1 MSLITFD
8 NTGDKKFE
16 AGVDHCVLYPLT
28 NGAYNLGVAWNGIT
42 GITESPEGGD
52 AQDFYADNI
61 KYGSLR
67 GAENFGG
74 TIECYTYP
82 DEWKG
87 CDGRADLAD
96 GVTFSQQSRKIF
108 GLSYR
113 TLIGSDTME
122 LGAGYILHIIYGC
135 TASPS
140 SKSRSTVN
148 ESPEAGT
155 MSYEFKTTPVN
166 VSKIANAKATSH
178 IEIDSTK
185 VSAKVLAA
193 IEAALYGK
201 DGEVSYNP
209 ASPSGSENPASEGWY
224 ERSGSA
230 GSYVYTLTTD
240 NSVQSSK
247 TYYIKN
253 EVGGANAYLPTPDQ
267 LYDLIASAQS

>member
-166 VSKIANAKATSH
+166 VTKIANAKATSH

-185 VSAKVLAA
+185 VSSKVLAA

-201 DGEVSYNP
+201 DGVVSYNQ
-209 ASPSGSENPASEGWY
+209 ASPAGSENPATEGWY
-224 ERSGSA
+224 ERSGSE

-267 LYDLIASAQS
+267 LYDLIASAQA

>member
-8 NTGDKKFE
+8 NSGDKKFE

-28 NGAYNLGVAWNGIT
+28 NGAYNHGVAWNGIT

-166 VSKIANAKATSH
+166 VSKIVNAKATSH

-185 VSAKVLAA
+185 VTPKVLAA

-201 DGEVSYNP
+201 DGVVSYSS

-224 ERSGSA
+224 ERSGSE

-240 NSVQSSK
+240 DSVQSSK

>member
-28 NGAYNLGVAWNGIT
+28 NGAYNHGVAWNGIT

-166 VSKIANAKATSH
+166 VSKINNAKATSH

-185 VSAKVLAA
+185 VSPKVLAA

-201 DGEVSYNP
+201 DGVVSYSS
-209 ASPSGSENPASEGWY
+209 ASPSGSENPSSEGWY
-224 ERSGSA
+224 ERSGSE

-240 NSVQSSK
+240 DSVQSSK

>member
-28 NGAYNLGVAWNGIT
+28 NGAYNHGVAWNGIT

-185 VSAKVLAA
+185 VSTKVLAA

-201 DGEVSYNP
+201 DGAVSYNP
-209 ASPSGSENPASEGWY
+209 ASPSGSENPATEGWY
-224 ERSGSA
+224 ERSGSE

>member
-28 NGAYNLGVAWNGIT
+28 NGAYNHGVAWNGIT

-166 VSKIANAKATSH
+166 VSKIDNAKATSH

-185 VSAKVLAA
+185 VSPKVLAA

-201 DGEVSYNP
+201 DGVVSYSS
-209 ASPSGSENPASEGWY
+209 ASPSGSENPSSEGWY
-224 ERSGSA
+224 ERSGSE

-240 NSVQSSK
+240 DSVQSSK

>member
-28 NGAYNLGVAWNGIT
+28 NGAYNHGVAWNGIT

-185 VSAKVLAA
+185 VTPKVLAA

-201 DGEVSYNP
+201 DGVVSYSS

-224 ERSGSA
+224 ERSGSEGA
-230 GSYVYTLTTD
+230 YVYTLTTD
-240 NSVQSSK
+240 NSVQGEK

-253 EVGGANAYLPTPDQ
+253 EVGGTNAYLPTPDQ
-267 LYDLIASAQS
+267 LYDLIANAQS

>member
-28 NGAYNLGVAWNGIT
+28 NGAYNHGVAWNGIT

-166 VSKIANAKATSH
+166 VSKIDNAKATSH

-185 VSAKVLAA
+185 VSPKVLAA

-201 DGEVSYNP
+201 DGVVSYSS

-224 ERSGSA
+224 ERSGSEGA
-230 GSYVYTLTTD
+230 YVYTLTTD
-240 NSVQSSK
+240 NSVQGEK

-267 LYDLIASAQS
+267 LYDLIANAQS

>member
-28 NGAYNLGVAWNGIT
+28 NGAYNHGVAWNGIT

-185 VSAKVLAA
+185 VTPKVLAA

-201 DGEVSYNP
+201 DGVVSYSS

-224 ERSGSA
+224 ERSGSE

-240 NSVQSSK
+240 DSVKSSK

>member
-28 NGAYNLGVAWNGIT
+28 NGAYNHGVAWNGIT

-185 VSAKVLAA
+185 VSSKVLAA

-201 DGEVSYNP
+201 DGVVSYSS

-224 ERSGSA
+224 ERSGSE

>member
-28 NGAYNLGVAWNGIT
+28 NGAYNHGVAWNGIT

-185 VSAKVLAA
+185 VSSKVLAA
-193 IEAALYGK
+193 IESALYGK

-209 ASPSGSENPASEGWY
+209 ASPSGSENPATEGWY
-224 ERSGSA
+224 ERSGSV

-240 NSVQSSK
+240 NSVQGEK

-253 EVGGANAYLPTPDQ
+253 EVGGTNAYLPTPDQ
-267 LYDLIASAQS
+267 LYDLIASAQA

>member
-28 NGAYNLGVAWNGIT
+28 NGAYNHGVAWNGIT

-185 VSAKVLAA
+185 VSSKVLAA

-209 ASPSGSENPASEGWY
+209 ASPSGSENPATEGWY

-240 NSVQSSK
+240 SSVQSSK

>member
-8 NTGDKKFE
+8 NTGEKKFE

-28 NGAYNLGVAWNGIT
+28 NGAYNHGVAWNGIT

-185 VSAKVLAA
+185 VSPKVLAA

-201 DGEVSYNP
+201 DGVVSYSS
-209 ASPSGSENPASEGWY
+209 ASPSGSENPATEGWY
-224 ERSGSA
+224 ERSGSEGA
-230 GSYVYTLTTD
+230 YVYTLTTD

>member
-28 NGAYNLGVAWNGIT
+28 NGAYNHGVAWNGIT

-185 VSAKVLAA
+185 VSSKVLAA

-201 DGEVSYNP
+201 DGVVSYST

-224 ERSGSA
+224 ERSGSE

>member
-28 NGAYNLGVAWNGIT
+28 NGAYNHGVAWNGIT

-185 VSAKVLAA
+185 VSPKVLAA

-201 DGEVSYNP
+201 DGVVSYNQ

-224 ERSGSA
+224 ERSGSE

>member
-28 NGAYNLGVAWNGIT
+28 NGAYNHGVAWNGIT

-185 VSAKVLAA
+185 VTPKVLAA

-201 DGEVSYNP
+201 DGVVSYSS

-224 ERSGSA
+224 ERSGSE

-240 NSVQSSK
+240 DSVQSSK

-267 LYDLIASAQS
+267 LYDLIANAQS

>member
-28 NGAYNLGVAWNGIT
+28 NGAYNHGVAWNGIT

-185 VSAKVLAA
+185 VSSKVLAA

-201 DGEVSYNP
+201 DGEVSYNS
-209 ASPSGSENPASEGWY
+209 ASPSGSENPATEGWY

-247 TYYIKN
+247 TYYIKS

>member
-28 NGAYNLGVAWNGIT
+28 NGAYNHGVAWNGIT

-185 VSAKVLAA
+185 VSSKVLAA

-201 DGEVSYNP
+201 DGVVSYSS

-224 ERSGSA
+224 ERSGSE

-253 EVGGANAYLPTPDQ
+253 EVGGSNAYLPTPDQ

>member
-28 NGAYNLGVAWNGIT
+28 NGVYNLGVAWNGIT

-185 VSAKVLAA
+185 VSSKVLAA

-201 DGEVSYNP
+201 DGVVSYNP

-224 ERSGSA
+224 ERSGSE
-230 GSYVYTLTTD
+230 GSYLYTLTTD

-253 EVGGANAYLPTPDQ
+253 EVGGSNAYLPTPDQ

>member
-28 NGAYNLGVAWNGIT
+28 NGAYNHGVAWNGIT

-185 VSAKVLAA
+185 VSPKVLAA

-201 DGEVSYNP
+201 DGVVSYSS

-224 ERSGSA
+224 ERSGSE

-240 NSVQSSK
+240 SSVQSSK

>member
-28 NGAYNLGVAWNGIT
+28 NGAYNHGVAWNGIT

-166 VSKIANAKATSH
+166 VSKIVNAKATSH

-185 VSAKVLAA
+185 VSPKVLAA

-201 DGEVSYNP
+201 DGVVSYSS

-224 ERSGSA
+224 ERSGSE

-240 NSVQSSK
+240 DSVQSSK

>member
-28 NGAYNLGVAWNGIT
+28 NGAYNHGVAWNGIT

-185 VSAKVLAA
+185 VSSKVLAA

-201 DGEVSYNP
+201 NGVVSYSP

-224 ERSGSA
+224 ERSGSE

>member
-185 VSAKVLAA
+185 VSSKVLAA

-209 ASPSGSENPASEGWY
+209 ASPSGSENPATEGWY
-224 ERSGSA
+224 ERSGSV

-240 NSVQSSK
+240 NSVQGEK

-253 EVGGANAYLPTPDQ
+253 EVGGSNAYLPTPDQ
-267 LYDLIASAQS
+267 LYDLIASAQ

>member
-185 VSAKVLAA
+185 VSSKVLAA

-224 ERSGSA
+224 ERSGSV

-253 EVGGANAYLPTPDQ
+253 EVGGSNAYLPTPDQ

>member
-28 NGAYNLGVAWNGIT
+28 NGAYNHGVAWNGIT

-166 VSKIANAKATSH
+166 VSKIDNAKATSH

-185 VSAKVLAA
+185 VSPKVLAA

-201 DGEVSYNP
+201 DGVVSYSS

-224 ERSGSA
+224 ERSGSE

-267 LYDLIASAQS
+267 LYDLIANAQS

>member
-28 NGAYNLGVAWNGIT
+28 NGAYNKGVAWNGIT

-185 VSAKVLAA
+185 VTAKVLAA
-193 IEAALYGK
+193 IESALYGK
-201 DGEVSYNP
+201 DGEVSYNQ
-209 ASPSGSENPASEGWY
+209 ASPSGSENPATEGWY

-253 EVGGANAYLPTPDQ
+253 EVGGSNAYLPTPDQ

>member
-185 VSAKVLAA
+185 VSSKVLAA

-201 DGEVSYNP
+201 DGVVSYSS

-224 ERSGSA
+224 ERSGSE
-230 GSYVYTLTTD
+230 GNYVYTLTTD

-253 EVGGANAYLPTPDQ
+253 EVGGSNAYLPTPDQ

>member
-28 NGAYNLGVAWNGIT
+28 NGAYNHGVAWNGIT

-140 SKSRSTVN
+140 SKSRSTGN

-166 VSKIANAKATSH
+166 VSKIANANATSH

-185 VSAKVLAA
+185 VSSKVLAA

-201 DGEVSYNP
+201 DGVVSYSS

-224 ERSGSA
+224 ERSGSE

>member
-28 NGAYNLGVAWNGIT
+28 NGAYNHGVAWNGIT

-185 VSAKVLAA
+185 VSSKVLAA

-201 DGEVSYNP
+201 DGVVSYSS

-224 ERSGSA
+224 ERSGSE

-240 NSVQSSK
+240 SSVQSSK

>member
-28 NGAYNLGVAWNGIT
+28 NGAYNHGVAWNGIT

-185 VSAKVLAA
+185 VSSKVLAA

-201 DGEVSYNP
+201 DGVVSYST
-209 ASPSGSENPASEGWY
+209 ASPSGSQNPASEGWY
-224 ERSGSA
+224 ERSGSE

-240 NSVQSSK
+240 DSVQSSK

>member
-28 NGAYNLGVAWNGIT
+28 NGAYNHGVAWNGIT

-140 SKSRSTVN
+140 SKSRSTGN

-185 VSAKVLAA
+185 VSSKVLAA

-201 DGEVSYNP
+201 DGVVSYSS

-224 ERSGSA
+224 ERSGSE

>member
-185 VSAKVLAA
+185 VSSKVLAA

-201 DGEVSYNP
+201 DGVVSYSS

-224 ERSGSA
+224 ERSGSE

-240 NSVQSSK
+240 NSVQSEK

-253 EVGGANAYLPTPDQ
+253 EVGGTNAYLPTPDQ

>member
-28 NGAYNLGVAWNGIT
+28 NGAYNHGVAWNGIT

-185 VSAKVLAA
+185 VTPKVLAA

-201 DGEVSYNP
+201 DGVVSYSS
-209 ASPSGSENPASEGWY
+209 ASPSGSENPATEGWY
-224 ERSGSA
+224 ERSGSEGA
-230 GSYVYTLTTD
+230 YVYTLTTD
-240 NSVQSSK
+240 NSVQGEK

-253 EVGGANAYLPTPDQ
+253 EVGGTNAYLPTPDQ

>member
-28 NGAYNLGVAWNGIT
+28 NGAYNHGVAWNGIT

-87 CDGRADLAD
+87 CDGRADLAN

-185 VSAKVLAA
+185 VSSKVLAA
-193 IEAALYGK
+193 IETALYGK
-201 DGEVSYNP
+201 DGVVSYSS

-224 ERSGSA
+224 ERSGSE

-240 NSVQSSK
+240 SSVQSSK

-253 EVGGANAYLPTPDQ
+253 EVGGTNAYLPTPDQ

>member
-28 NGAYNLGVAWNGIT
+28 NGAYNHGVAWNGIT

-185 VSAKVLAA
+185 VSSKVLAA

-209 ASPSGSENPASEGWY
+209 ASPAGSENPASEGWY
-224 ERSGSA
+224 ERSGSVGA
-230 GSYVYTLTTD
+230 YVYTLTTD
-240 NSVQSSK
+240 NSVQSEK

>member
-28 NGAYNLGVAWNGIT
+28 NGAYNKGVAWNGIT

-185 VSAKVLAA
+185 VSSKVLAA

-201 DGEVSYNP
+201 DGEVSYNQ
-209 ASPSGSENPASEGWY
+209 ASPSGSENPATEGWY

-253 EVGGANAYLPTPDQ
+253 EVGGSNAYLPTPDQ

>member
-28 NGAYNLGVAWNGIT
+28 NGAYNHGVAWNGIT

-185 VSAKVLAA
+185 VTPKVLAA

-201 DGEVSYNP
+201 DGVVSYSS

-224 ERSGSA
+224 ERSGSEGA
-230 GSYVYTLTTD
+230 YVYTLTTD
-240 NSVQSSK
+240 DSVQSSK

-253 EVGGANAYLPTPDQ
+253 EVGGTNAYLPTPDQ
-267 LYDLIASAQS
+267 LYDLIANAQS

>member
-28 NGAYNLGVAWNGIT
+28 NGAYNHGVAWNGIT

-185 VSAKVLAA
+185 VSSKVLAA
-193 IEAALYGK
+193 IETALYGK
-201 DGEVSYNP
+201 DGVVSYSS

-224 ERSGSA
+224 ERSGSE

-240 NSVQSSK
+240 NSVQGEK

-253 EVGGANAYLPTPDQ
+253 EVGGTNAYLPTPDQ

>member
-185 VSAKVLAA
+185 VSSKVLTA

-201 DGEVSYNP
+201 DGVVSYNP
-209 ASPSGSENPASEGWY
+209 ASPSGSENPASEGCY
-224 ERSGSA
+224 ERSGSE

-253 EVGGANAYLPTPDQ
+253 EVGGSNAYLPTPDQ

>member
-28 NGAYNLGVAWNGIT
+28 NGAYNHGVAWNGIT

-166 VSKIANAKATSH
+166 VSKIVNAKATSH

-185 VSAKVLAA
+185 VTPKVLAA

-201 DGEVSYNP
+201 DGVVSYSS

-224 ERSGSA
+224 ERSGSE

-240 NSVQSSK
+240 DSVQSSK

-267 LYDLIASAQS
+267 LYDLIANAQS

>member
-166 VSKIANAKATSH
+166 VTKIANAKATSH

-201 DGEVSYNP
+201 DGVVSYNP
-209 ASPSGSENPASEGWY
+209 ASPAGSENPATEGWY
-224 ERSGSA
+224 ERSGSE

-267 LYDLIASAQS
+267 LYDLIASAQA